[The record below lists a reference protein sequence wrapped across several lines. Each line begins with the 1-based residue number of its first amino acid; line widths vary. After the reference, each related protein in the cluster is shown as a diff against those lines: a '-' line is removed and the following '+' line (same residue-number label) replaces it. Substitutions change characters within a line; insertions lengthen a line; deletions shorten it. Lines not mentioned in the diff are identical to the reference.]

1 MRVPSGRL
9 KAVLVATFAT
19 IILIGVI
26 APGHTRASDPPGLA
40 RFMAAIAHVE
50 SHGDYA
56 ARNPSGAYGKYQIM
70 PASWRGWAARY
81 LGDANARPTPANQE
95 IVAVSKFRALYAWLG
110 SWRRVAYWWLT
121 GSSRTYGWSSTATRY
136 VTRVMAAYRDGAG
149 TEVTRRRRGEGE
161 ARRRRRARRPPR
173 TRRPRRTRF
182 VASRRRTAASST
194 RGPGDQHAIRGTPAV
209 RSRTRPRPAPPRPS
223 GSRVPRSSGTGRS
236 ARPAVRPGS
245 GSTAGWSRPS
255 TCTPRRSRHAR
266 RCSARRGPRRDRTP
280 SSSRS
285 SARAVA
291 RTSRSTSSTSAAS
304 GHRVAST
311 SISTLKSAARAV
323 TPTVALA
330 GGSVG
335 KYSR

>member
-81 LGDANARPTPANQE
+81 LGNANAKPTPANQE

-136 VTRVMAAYRDGAG
+136 VTRVMAAYRDGVG
-149 TEVTRRRRGEGE
+149 TEVSVAATGKAKATATPRTTATTHATAATHTLRRFAETNGSIVYAGTWRSARYSRYAGGAVTYATSAGATATFRFTGAQGRLVRAGRPDARSGSGPDRRQARHDRRPARLVVHGTQGVVQQDMAHGGIAHPRHRGRRHTRSPVRRH
-161 ARRRRRARRPPR
+161 RRARR
-173 TRRPRRTRF
+173 
-182 VASRRRTAASST
+182 
-194 RGPGDQHAIRGTPAV
+194 QQLAV
-209 RSRTRPRPAPPRPS
+209 TER
-223 GSRVPRSSGTGRS
+223 
-236 ARPAVRPGS
+236 
-245 GSTAGWSRPS
+245 
-255 TCTPRRSRHAR
+255 
-266 RCSARRGPRRDRTP
+266 
-280 SSSRS
+280 
-285 SARAVA
+285 
-291 RTSRSTSSTSAAS
+291 
-304 GHRVAST
+304 AST

-323 TPTVALA
+323 TPTVARV